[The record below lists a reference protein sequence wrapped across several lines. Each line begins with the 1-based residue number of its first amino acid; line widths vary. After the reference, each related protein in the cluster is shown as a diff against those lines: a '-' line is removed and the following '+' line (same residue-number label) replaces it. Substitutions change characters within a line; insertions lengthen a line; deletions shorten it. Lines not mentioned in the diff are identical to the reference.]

1 MNEKEISEIRRRF
14 RPDKSNITHVRGCY
28 VNERQEIVAAFDQ
41 SLALLPQEES
51 ENLLAVLRRTLSGT
65 LGKNL
70 IDMPFSTA
78 QVVDSDEHRLLMAL
92 RDSALND
99 EAAVSALFEKI
110 IAAYRPEGTYLILLA
125 HDTYDVPFRSRDGER
140 QDDASSE
147 TYSYVL
153 CSICPVKETKPVLG
167 YSVPEN
173 AFHNRGIDW
182 LVAPPAPGFLF
193 PAFNH
198 RSADI
203 YSALYYARDDADSH
217 DAFVDAVFRC
227 PPPMPA
233 ETQKE
238 TFGAVLGDAL
248 EEACSFDVVQSV
260 QGGLVEMIEEHK
272 ANKEVEPLQ
281 ISKGTVRAMLTACGV
296 PGENVARF
304 EEQYDAQFG
313 ADTALSPRN
322 LVETRKFEVTTPD
335 VTIRVNPA
343 CSDLIETRVIDGVR
357 YILIRADDGVA
368 VNGVPIRIEDRSY
381 PEMQE

>member
-1 MNEKEISEIRRRF
+1 MENTAAAGLRLRRRLAPRGDRARRAENRPPEERKATMNEKEISEIRRRF

-153 CSICPVKETKPVLG
+153 CSICPVKDGKAGTGL
-167 YSVPEN
+167 
-173 AFHNRGIDW
+173 F
-182 LVAPPAPGFLF
+182 APGIM
-193 PAFNH
+193 N
-198 RSADI
+198 S
-203 YSALYYARDDADSH
+203 
-217 DAFVDAVFRC
+217 
-227 PPPMPA
+227 
-233 ETQKE
+233 T
-238 TFGAVLGDAL
+238 
-248 EEACSFDVVQSV
+248 VV
-260 QGGLVEMIEEHK
+260 
-272 ANKEVEPLQ
+272 
-281 ISKGTVRAMLTACGV
+281 
-296 PGENVARF
+296 
-304 EEQYDAQFG
+304 
-313 ADTALSPRN
+313 
-322 LVETRKFEVTTPD
+322 
-335 VTIRVNPA
+335 
-343 CSDLIETRVIDGVR
+343 
-357 YILIRADDGVA
+357 
-368 VNGVPIRIEDRSY
+368 
-381 PEMQE
+381 